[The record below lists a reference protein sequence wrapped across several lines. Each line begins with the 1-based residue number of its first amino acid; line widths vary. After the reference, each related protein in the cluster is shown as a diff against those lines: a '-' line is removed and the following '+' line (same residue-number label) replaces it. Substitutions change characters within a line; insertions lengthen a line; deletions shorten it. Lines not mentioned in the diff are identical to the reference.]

1 MPTTESPTA
10 VPHGTLPLAPGTW
23 TLDPNHSSV
32 GFTVR
37 HLGVSKVRG
46 RFSRFDTAI
55 TIGDTLESTSVAATI
70 DLASIDT
77 GNPDRDA
84 HVLSSDIIDVAKRPV
99 MSFRSTRIDGRGD
112 QWRMDGELTI
122 GDVTRP
128 VSLEVEL
135 GGIES
140 FVDGTRHAGFEATG
154 QIRRSDFG
162 IDVALPPGV
171 STVALGDV
179 VKIDLD
185 LQLVEPAQ

>member
-70 DLASIDT
+70 
-77 GNPDRDA
+77 
-84 HVLSSDIIDVAKRPV
+84 
-99 MSFRSTRIDGRGD
+99 
-112 QWRMDGELTI
+112 
-122 GDVTRP
+122 
-128 VSLEVEL
+128 
-135 GGIES
+135 
-140 FVDGTRHAGFEATG
+140 
-154 QIRRSDFG
+154 
-162 IDVALPPGV
+162 
-171 STVALGDV
+171 
-179 VKIDLD
+179 
-185 LQLVEPAQ
+185 